1 MKQYK
6 ATWRYYFFLIFFSL
20 ASLLGLRV
28 LFMLFNGQVK
38 FDDNEAIDRFLVII
52 TCTMIIIV
60 LSTWISSCLRMLFQ
74 LIKHKKSLVTITPNG
89 IENTLVFINLFAF
102 VIVSPVKLIPWEA
115 VKYYDGDEN
124 PYIRINVNMVKA
136 GWFAKLLLR
145 VLGYHF
151 CYSFVKPIVSS
162 DDVEDYEYR
171 FSSKDT
177 L

>member
-1 MKQYK
+1 MKKYI
-6 ATWRYYFFLIFFSL
+6 ASWRYYFFLIFFSL

-28 LFMLFNGQVK
+28 LFMLLNGEVK
-38 FDDNEAIDRFLVII
+38 YEDNEALDKMLVII
-52 TCTMIIIV
+52 TSTVIIIV
-60 LSTWISSCLRMLFQ
+60 LSTWILSCLRMISQ
-74 LIKHKKSLVTITPNG
+74 LIRNKKSLLTITPSG

-102 VIVSPVKLIPWEA
+102 IIVAPVKLIPWES
-115 VKYYDGDEN
+115 VKYYDGDDA
-124 PYIRINVNMVKA
+124 PYIRVNVNMVTA

-151 CYSFVKPIVSS
+151 CYSFVKPAVSV

-171 FSSKDT
+171 FASKET